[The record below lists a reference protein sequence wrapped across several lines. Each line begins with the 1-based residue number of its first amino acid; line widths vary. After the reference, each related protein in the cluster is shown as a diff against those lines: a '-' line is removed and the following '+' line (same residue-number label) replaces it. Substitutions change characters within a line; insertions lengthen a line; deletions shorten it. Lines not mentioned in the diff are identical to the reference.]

1 MTDEKTVVELSV
13 ELNIDLQKLKNKI
26 NYAVRTGKLEVVKK
40 SGKNYYEKKAVETLL
55 NKVENAD
62 EFNND
67 IQLLRKQHDEDK
79 RQIENLTKLLDQQQQ
94 LTLMAQ
100 QNQENLKIELAEER
114 SKTWWQKLRGK

>member
-1 MTDEKTVVELSV
+1 MK
-13 ELNIDLQKLKNKI
+13 
-26 NYAVRTGKLEVVKK
+26 
-40 SGKNYYEKKAVETLL
+40 KKAVETLL

-62 EFNND
+62 EFNNE

>member
-62 EFNND
+62 EFNNE
-67 IQLLRKQHDEDK
+67 IQLLRKQHDGD
-79 RQIENLTKLLDQQQQ
+79 LF
-94 LTLMAQ
+94 
-100 QNQENLKIELAEER
+100 ER
-114 SKTWWQKLRGK
+114 RF

>member
-55 NKVENAD
+55 NTFSITSRRLVAIIV
-62 EFNND
+62 FNTNT
-67 IQLLRKQHDEDK
+67 I
-79 RQIENLTKLLDQQQQ
+79 
-94 LTLMAQ
+94 
-100 QNQENLKIELAEER
+100 
-114 SKTWWQKLRGK
+114 

>member
-62 EFNND
+62 EFNNE

>member
-62 EFNND
+62 EFNNE

-79 RQIENLTKLLDQQQQ
+79 RQIENLTKC
-94 LTLMAQ
+94 
-100 QNQENLKIELAEER
+100 
-114 SKTWWQKLRGK
+114 

>member
-1 MTDEKTVVELSV
+1 MNEKSLVELSV
-13 ELNIDLQKLKNKI
+13 EFNIELQQLKNKI
-26 NYAVRTGKLEVVKK
+26 NYAVRTGKLDVVKK
-40 SGKNYYEKKAVETLL
+40 NGKNFYDEKAVEKLL
-55 NKVENAD
+55 NRVENAV
-62 EFNND
+62 EFNNE

-79 RQIENLTKLLDQQQQ
+79 KQIENLTKLLDQQQQ

>member
-40 SGKNYYEKKAVETLL
+40 IGKNYYEKKAVETLL

-62 EFNND
+62 EFNNE